1 MEGGGR
7 RRLTLWDQMS
17 AVDGGVRE
25 VPAGLTLNDVLGT
38 MEKQAALA
46 SPAPLARSQS
56 APGIQPQLSNLTLMD
71 VIREEDPN
79 ARSSFEGLLG
89 DHPNRDKKYWKN
101 FKHKL
106 SLKRAGAN
114 WTSSIR
120 IPASDIPIRN
130 ANAIGNSRSS
140 RQISFSRINS
150 VRYPHSAESTQSD
163 DSSTYSDADRDH
175 SSSSSAP
182 GIRPQISRLCSTRLH
197 QSEST
202 HPGDPD
208 SSDAP
213 PLSQLQSFG
222 RQMSRHNSTR
232 HLVNLRQNSMYNS
245 DVADVAAT
253 VDGDEEGNDDTDE
266 TLQQAPTRRLAVV
279 LAEERAL
286 SAREAVA
293 AQEAAEAAAAAERTQ
308 PETESLG
315 SPAAEPQ
322 VRMSLM
328 DLMDY
333 NMADEEEEEEPE
345 EEEEEEEVEVEEEES
360 ESGEGGVEHKCC
372 VCMVRH
378 KGAAFI
384 PCGHTFCRLCSREL
398 MVGRGNCPLCNRF
411 ITEILDIF

>member
-1 MEGGGR
+1 
-7 RRLTLWDQMS
+7 MS

-25 VPAGLTLNDVLGT
+25 VLTGLTLNDVLGT
-38 MEKQAALA
+38 TEKQAALA
-46 SPAPLARSQS
+46 PPAPLARSQS
-56 APGIQPQLSNLTLMD
+56 APGLQPQLSNLTLMD
-71 VIREEDPN
+71 VIREQDLN
-79 ARSSFEGLLG
+79 ARSSYEDLLG
-89 DHPNRDKKYWKN
+89 GQQNRDNKYWKN

-140 RQISFSRINS
+140 RQISFSRNNS

-163 DSSTYSDADRDH
+163 DSSTYSAVDRDH
-175 SSSSSAP
+175 SSSSSAL
-182 GIRPQISRLCSTRLH
+182 GIRPQISRLCSTRLS

-213 PLSQLQSFG
+213 PLSQLQGFG

-232 HLVNLRQNSMYNS
+232 YLVNLRQNSMYNS
-245 DVADVAAT
+245 DVTDFAAT
-253 VDGDEEGNDDTDE
+253 VDGDEEGNDETDE
-266 TLQQAPTRRLAVV
+266 TSQQAPTRRLAVV

-293 AQEAAEAAAAAERTQ
+293 AQEAAEAAAAAEREQ
-308 PETESLG
+308 PEAESSD
-315 SPAAEPQ
+315 SPVAEPP

-333 NMADEEEEEEPE
+333 NIAEEEEEELEEEEGEEVVE
-345 EEEEEEEVEVEEEES
+345 EEEEE
-360 ESGEGGVEHKCC
+360 SGEGGGGVEHKCC